1 MDPRQGR
8 ICLFAQEDIPALTE
22 LTYDYGGDYQDNRLG
37 DGFAATMGRGSR

>member
-1 MDPRQGR
+1 MTWRAMCARPY
-8 ICLFAQEDIPALTE
+8 IAALTE